1 MPLLAFPTFEANAPN
16 SVMVAEVWK
25 PGGSATLGT

>member
-1 MPLLAFPTFEANAPN
+1 VALLATFEANAPN

-25 PGGSATLGT
+25 PGESATRGT